1 MTAGQKIGISL
12 FAIATIVLITVFL
25 LSPLEP
31 ENKKKDIIL
40 KVLIAISLTLSWFLT
55 GCAIGMLIR

>member
-1 MTAGQKIGISL
+1 MTTEQKIGISL

-40 KVLIAISLTLSWFLT
+40 KVLIAIALTLSWFLT
-55 GCAIGMLIR
+55 GYAVGMVIR

>member
-12 FAIATIVLITVFL
+12 FAIATMVLITVFL

-31 ENKKKDIIL
+31 ENKKKDVIL
-40 KVLIAISLTLSWFLT
+40 KILIAIALTLSWFLT
-55 GCAIGMLIR
+55 GYAVGMTIR